1 MVEITSPSAVK
12 AIMSRYGLTCR
23 KSLGQN
29 FLVDQ
34 NIINKIISAA
44 DLKKTDLVVE
54 IGPGLGA
61 LTAPAARRA
70 ARVLAVEVDR
80 GLQSVLAEV
89 LEGAGNIEVIGADA
103 LEVDYDEMVEKKTG
117 GAYGRG
123 AGSYKL
129 LSNIPYAITSPLL
142 IHLLT
147 GRFHFSL
154 MVVMVQLEVAAR
166 LVAAP
171 GTRDYGALSVV
182 VQYYARPEKLFRV
195 PRTVFYPPPGVDS
208 EVLRLAVRPRPAV
221 DVRSEKDFFKVVR
234 AAFGQRR
241 KTLLNALAGAGLAV
255 PREAWQEILG
265 QARIDPGRRGETL
278 SLQEFAAVTER
289 YLDYRGIDSN

>member
-1 MVEITSPSAVK
+1 MVEITSPSAVR
-12 AIMSRYGLTCR
+12 AIISRYGLACR

-34 NIINKIISAA
+34 NIINKIINAA
-44 DLKKTDLVVE
+44 DLKKTDFVVE

-61 LTAPAARRA
+61 LTVPAARKVA
-70 ARVLAVEVDR
+70 GLLAVEVDR
-80 GLQSVLAEV
+80 GLQPVLAEI
-89 LEGAGNIEVIGADA
+89 LAGAGNVEVIWADA
-103 LEVDYDEMVEKKTG
+103 LEVNYDEMVERMTG

-147 GRFHFSL
+147 GRFNFSL
-154 MVVMVQLEVAAR
+154 LVVMVQLEVAAR

-171 GTRDYGALSVV
+171 GDKDYGALSVF
-182 VQYYARPEKLFRV
+182 VQYYTRPEKLFRV

-208 EVLRLAVRPRPAV
+208 EVVRLVVRPRPAV
-221 DVRSEKDFFKVVR
+221 EVRSEGDFFRVVR

-241 KTLLNALAGAGLAV
+241 KTLLNALSGAGLAV
-255 PREAWQEILG
+255 PREAWQQILE

-278 SLQEFAAVTER
+278 SLQEFAALTEC
-289 YLDYRGIDSN
+289 YLDYRGFGGN

>member
-1 MVEITSPSAVK
+1 
-12 AIMSRYGLTCR
+12 MSQYGLSCR

-34 NIINKIISAA
+34 NIINKIIGAA

-61 LTAPAARRA
+61 LTVPAARRA

-89 LEGAGNIEVIGADA
+89 LEGAGNIEIIGADA

-129 LSNIPYAITSPLL
+129 LSNITYAITSPLM

-147 GRFHFSL
+147 VRFNFSL
-154 MVVMVQLEVAAR
+154 MVIMVQLEVAAR
-166 LVAAP
+166 LMAARS
-171 GTRDYGALSVV
+171 RDYGALSVV
-182 VQYYARPEKLFRV
+182 VSTMPGRKNSFVCPGR
-195 PRTVFYPPPGVDS
+195 FYPRRVDS
-208 EVLRLAVRPRPAV
+208 EVLRLTVRPRPAV
-221 DVRSEKDFFKVVR
+221 DVRSEDFFKVVR
-234 AAFGQRR
+234 AAFSQRR
-241 KTLLNALAGAGLAV
+241 R
-255 PREAWQEILG
+255 P
-265 QARIDPGRRGETL
+265 
-278 SLQEFAAVTER
+278 F
-289 YLDYRGIDSN
+289 

>member
-1 MVEITSPSAVK
+1 
-12 AIMSRYGLTCR
+12 MSRYGLTCR

-34 NIINKIISAA
+34 NIINKIINAV
-44 DLKKTDLVVE
+44 DLKKTDFVVE

-70 ARVLAVEVDR
+70 AGVLAVEVDR

-89 LEGAGNIEVIGADA
+89 LAGAGNVEVIGADA

-154 MVVMVQLEVAAR
+154 LVIMVQLEVAAR
-166 LVAAP
+166 LLAAP
-171 GTRDYGALSVV
+171 GDRDYGSLSVL
-182 VQYYARPEKLFRV
+182 VQYYTRPEKLFRV

-208 EVLRLAVRPRPAV
+208 EVLRLEVRPRPAV
-221 DVRSEKDFFKVVR
+221 EVRSEGDFFKVVR

-241 KTLLNALAGAGLAV
+241 KTLLNALSGAGLDV
-255 PREAWQEILG
+255 
-265 QARIDPGRRGETL
+265 PGRPGRKFWGRPGSTPGDG
-278 SLQEFAAVTER
+278 VKP
-289 YLDYRGIDSN
+289 